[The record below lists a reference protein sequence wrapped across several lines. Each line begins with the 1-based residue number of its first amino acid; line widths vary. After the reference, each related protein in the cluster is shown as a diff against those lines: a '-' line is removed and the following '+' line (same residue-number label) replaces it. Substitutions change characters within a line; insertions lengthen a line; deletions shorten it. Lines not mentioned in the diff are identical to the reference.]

1 LTDPAASQRPAAT
14 VPVVP
19 AQRRGPGQ
27 PYSAPARRGSVDVV
41 AYRDLDRRAGG
52 ARPDPVRD
60 WDWSGGPEPDDVAL
74 VVHRRDGTRV
84 SLLHRN
90 LVAAAHQIVSWHTG
104 PAPRRPRL
112 LSLVP
117 MSDVRGIVLVTAA
130 LLAGVR
136 TVLVPGGDPL
146 GVLRAARRHPPTVL
160 VAAPAGLRGLLARPA
175 RERKALAAVRTV
187 VTAPL
192 DVGTRER
199 LRAAVNARVVETYG
213 PTAAAGVALANPL
226 TADARPGTAG
236 LTLPRT
242 RARIA
247 VEGFSDV
254 DVLPGHAGELLL
266 RGPQIGDDHGRP
278 SGGWLRTGRLAV
290 RGPDGFVT
298 LLGEGDP
305 ERERD
310 GARDGERVRDGV
322 DEADGRYD
330 GRYDGRDEGA
340 ERASPHA

>member
-1 LTDPAASQRPAAT
+1 G
-14 VPVVP
+14 
-19 AQRRGPGQ
+19 GP
-27 PYSAPARRGSVDVV
+27 
-41 AYRDLDRRAGG
+41 
-52 ARPDPVRD
+52 RPDPVRD
-60 WDWSGGPEPDDVAL
+60 WDWSGGPDSDDVAL

-90 LVAAAHQIVSWHTG
+90 LVAAAHQIVAWHTG
-104 PAPRRPRL
+104 PVPRRPCL

-130 LLAGVR
+130 LPAGVR
-136 TVLVPGGDPL
+136 TVLVPGGGPL
-146 GVLRAARRHPPTVL
+146 GVLRAARGHPPTDL
-160 VAAPAGLRGLLARPA
+160 VAAPAGLRALLAGPA
-175 RERKALAAVRTV
+175 RARKGLGGWATV

-247 VEGFSDV
+247 VEGFADV

-278 SGGWLRTGRLAV
+278 SGGWRRTGRLAV
-290 RGPDGFVT
+290 RGRDGFVT
-298 LLGEGDP
+298 LLGDGGPEG
-305 ERERD
+305 ERER
-310 GARDGERVRDGV
+310 AREGEGVRDGV
-322 DEADGRYD
+322 AEAG
-330 GRYDGRDEGA
+330 GG
-340 ERASPHA
+340 H